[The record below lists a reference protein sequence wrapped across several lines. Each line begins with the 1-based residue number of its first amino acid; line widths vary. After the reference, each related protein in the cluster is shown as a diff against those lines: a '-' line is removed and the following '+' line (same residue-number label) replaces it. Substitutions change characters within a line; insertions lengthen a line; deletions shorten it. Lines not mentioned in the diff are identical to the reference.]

1 MLIEIDL
8 DEAKKLHITMN
19 QFCLLRFLVD
29 NVNIKP
35 YQSVIQIDDNDIQN
49 LKLQKNRY
57 AGVRIRHKRPFKN
70 KTYRGMQAQ
79 L

>member
-8 DEAKKLHITMN
+8 NEAKKLHITMN
-19 QFCLLRFLVD
+19 QFSLLRFLVD

-49 LKLQKNRY
+49 LKLQKILTPESQFD
-57 AGVRIRHKRPFKN
+57 VDD
-70 KTYRGMQAQ
+70 